1 MHTCLIKLQ
10 LSYILKMRDRDGG
23 NKEEQEE
30 GREKVDMR
38 EKDKL
43 YMSKIS

>member
-1 MHTCLIKLQ
+1 
-10 LSYILKMRDRDGG
+10 MRDRDGG